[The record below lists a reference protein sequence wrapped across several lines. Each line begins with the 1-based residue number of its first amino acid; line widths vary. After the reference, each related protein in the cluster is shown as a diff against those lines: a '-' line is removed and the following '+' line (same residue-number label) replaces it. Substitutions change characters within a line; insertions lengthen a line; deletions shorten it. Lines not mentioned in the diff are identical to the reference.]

1 MDIDRVRILTGLAE
15 AWGQWDAFA
24 DGLSDDD
31 WATPSRCPGWTV
43 QDNLAHI
50 TGTELMLDGRPMPDL
65 EVSGD
70 HIKHPMATNNEKW
83 VESFRSGSGA
93 AVLEAFREISA
104 KRLGD
109 LDAMSD
115 DEFLAVG
122 WTPVGEAPYGRFMH
136 IRVYDAWLH
145 LQDCREPLGMPGDE
159 SGLPAEMS
167 IDEVGTSIGYI
178 IGKKGGAP
186 DGSRVEVTLTGPV
199 ERVMR
204 VAVDGRATA
213 VDELEGGPTAT
224 LAVSSTDF
232 AALTG
237 GRADPGPSLAD
248 GRVTIGGDEE
258 LAHQLAMNL
267 AFTF

>member
-1 MDIDRVRILTGLAE
+1 MELDRARILTGLAE

-50 TGTELMLDGRPMPDL
+50 VGTELMLDGRPSPDL

-70 HIKHPMATNNEKW
+70 HIKHPAGVGNEKW
-83 VESFRSGSGA
+83 VESFRSGSGPD
-93 AVLEAFREISA
+93 VLAAFREISS
-104 KRLGD
+104 KRLTD
-109 LDAMSD
+109 LDAMSG

-122 WTPVGEAPYGRFMH
+122 WTPVGEAPYGRFMQV
-136 IRVYDAWLH
+136 RVYDVWLH

-167 IDEVGTSIGYI
+167 VDEIATAIGYI

-186 DGSRVEVTLTGPV
+186 DGSRVEIVLTGPV
-199 ERVMR
+199 ERVLR
-204 VAVDGRATA
+204 VAVDGRANA
-213 VDELEGGPTAT
+213 VDEFEAGPTAT

-237 GRADPGPSLAD
+237 GRVDPGPYLAD
-248 GRVTIGGDEE
+248 GRVALGGDEE
-258 LAHQLAMNL
+258 LARQLAENL
-267 AFTF
+267 AFTI

>member
-1 MDIDRVRILTGLAE
+1 MELDRTRILTGLTE
-15 AWGQWDAFA
+15 AWGLWDAFGE
-24 DGLSDDD
+24 GLSDAD
-31 WATPSRCPGWTV
+31 WSTPSRCPGWTV

-50 TGTELMLDGRPMPDL
+50 VGTEYMLDGRPSPEI

-70 HIKHPMATNNEKW
+70 HIKHAIGAANEKW
-83 VESFRSGSGA
+83 VESMRPMSGPE
-93 AVLEAFREISA
+93 VLAAFREISA
-104 KRLGD
+104 KRLAD

-115 DEFLAVG
+115 EEFTAEG
-122 WTPVGEAPYGRFMH
+122 WTPVGEAPYGRFMA

-167 IDEVGTSIGYI
+167 IDEVGTAIGYI

-199 ERVMR
+199 ERVLR
-204 VAVDGRATA
+204 VAVDGRASA
-213 VDELEGGPTAT
+213 VDEFDGPPTAT
-224 LAVSSTDF
+224 LALSSSDF

-237 GRADPGPSLAD
+237 GRADPGPYLAD
-248 GRVTIGGDEE
+248 GRVVLGGDEA
-258 LAHQLAMNL
+258 LARQLAENL
-267 AFTF
+267 AFTI